1 MPAGSQDY
9 CYGIQVFDLTID
21 QICSLLEKPDAQG
34 KLHKYSMIVLIQGK
48 LWYYSVMPPVEQ
60 LIILICDSMGYCG
73 I

>member
-21 QICSLLEKPDAQG
+21 QICSLLEKPDAKG
-34 KLHKYSMIVLIQGK
+34 KLHKYSIIVLIQFNVGK
-48 LWYYSVMPPVEQ
+48 WWYYSVMPPVEQ
-60 LIILICDSMGYCG
+60 LIILICDSIG